1 MLKDSTV
8 SVVALVSTENEGE
21 WDRYFVPGLFNVN
34 ADGELEQKKG
44 YYSSETF
51 SMNPW
56 DPRINY
62 DLGRLNSGA
71 ALDMAFHGRTG
82 GIVVTVEIG

>member
-1 MLKDSTV
+1 
-8 SVVALVSTENEGE
+8 
-21 WDRYFVPGLFNVN
+21 
-34 ADGELEQKKG
+34 
-44 YYSSETF
+44 
-51 SMNPW
+51 MNPW

-82 GIVVTVEIG
+82 DG